1 MRTIRSLAPFV
12 ACAVLL
18 LVANSASAAWYTFAG
33 RLTTNRGR
41 NTNVPMA
48 GTQTCGSL
56 TVTTG
61 PVMTM
66 LNLMEGMVVRGVNTQ
81 PPGAVTTGFN
91 WKIGMDQRCVK
102 AVRPLMTTGKGVGV
116 GAAFTLPPRAFYL
129 PYPNK
134 RHPAHYMF
142 KTDIPVVEVKNF
154 PPAIQL
160 ATSVKITAAPT
171 NRLLGP
177 KDGGTQCVAGPMG
190 TCTNV
195 AKFRAFKAGAW
206 ATQTGRGAAKF
217 SWCPPPVSNLA
228 GPGVTGCTGTGVGGF
243 PAIITYTGGGNAFGG
258 TMSLVT
264 HQLAGVGSL
273 GLGAGGGAVAFNNFG
288 GGESLA
294 TGRGYADYNKITIPS
309 GDIHAAPTIMT
320 RYIGPILGSQKVIG
334 MVGAKQ
340 PGMFAAGKIYDWG
353 FPWTTMTVVVQAFNA
368 NMTRGT
374 TVTAMGWDCAGN
386 MEGPACSKVP
396 AKGVP
401 PGTVNRN
408 ISLVS
413 GAIGF
418 ARLPLPFGD
427 APIANM
433 GNMQL
438 LVMPEPRCDVAAAG
452 GRDRPARR
460 RGLALAPGPLAE
472 DLRVRSAA
480 GPLFGAKPREG
491 ALPGTR
497 LALPGS
503 PTKRRPRQLR
513 L

>member
-12 ACAVLL
+12 ACAALVLF
-18 LVANSASAAWYTFAG
+18 ASSASAAWYTFAG

-56 TVTTG
+56 TAVTG
-61 PVMTM
+61 PAMTM
-66 LNLMEGMVVRGVNTQ
+66 LNLMSGMAVRGVNTQ
-81 PPGAVTTGFN
+81 PAGAVTTGFD
-91 WKIGMDQRCVK
+91 WKAKTASGNFANRDQGCVK
-102 AVRPLMTTGKGVGV
+102 PVRPLMTTGKGVGV

-134 RHPAHYMF
+134 RHPAYYMF

-177 KDGGTQCVAGPMG
+177 MDGGTQCVVIGSN

-195 AKFRAFKAGAW
+195 AKFRAFKAGAF
-206 ATQTGRGAAKF
+206 ATQTGRAGAMF
-217 SWCPPPVSNLA
+217 SWCPPPVTTPMGGPGLG
-228 GPGVTGCTGTGVGGF
+228 GPGVTGCTNTGSGGF
-243 PAIITYTGGGNAFGG
+243 PAIINYTGGGNAFGG

-273 GLGAGGGAVAFNNFG
+273 AIGVGGGAVAFNNFG

-294 TGRGYADYNKITIPS
+294 TGRGYADYNMITIPS
-309 GDIHAAPTIMT
+309 GDIHAAPTIMD
-320 RYIGPILGSQKVIG
+320 RYIGPILGTQKVIG
-334 MVGAKQ
+334 MVGTKQ
-340 PGMFAAGKIYDWG
+340 PGMFAAGKIYSWG
-353 FPWTTMTVVVQAFNA
+353 FPWTTMTVVVRAFNA

-374 TVTAMGWDCAGN
+374 TVTGMGWDCAGN
-386 MEGPACSKVP
+386 MEGPACSKTP

-427 APIANM
+427 APIADT

-438 LVMPEPRCDVAAAG
+438 LVLPEPGETLQLLAGAIGLLGIAAWR
-452 GRDRPARR
+452 GR
-460 RGLALAPGPLAE
+460 
-472 DLRVRSAA
+472 RVR
-480 GPLFGAKPREG
+480 
-491 ALPGTR
+491 
-497 LALPGS
+497 
-503 PTKRRPRQLR
+503 
-513 L
+513 